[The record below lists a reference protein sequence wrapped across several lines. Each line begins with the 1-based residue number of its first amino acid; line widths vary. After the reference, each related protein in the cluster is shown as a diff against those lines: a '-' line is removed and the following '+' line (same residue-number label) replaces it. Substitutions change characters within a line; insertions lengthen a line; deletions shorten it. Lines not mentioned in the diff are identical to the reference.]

1 MEKHVM
7 STLPEAIVHGFA
19 TPEASA
25 EALAKDC
32 IAHIAET
39 LTQRSIF
46 HLGLSGG
53 STPVPFFKA
62 LAEALPEQSFP
73 LEELCLWW
81 CDERAVHRGHKESNY
96 RLVQEHLLNPLKS
109 HVILKAERLRGDADV
124 LASEARRYSDL
135 LSEIGALDYVVLGMG
150 NDGHTASL
158 FPGESEP
165 DSPCFVSQHPEG
177 FDRLTLSSHYLSQ
190 SAQRR
195 LLLSGEQ
202 KWHTWQAAQQ
212 SQDTL
217 QYPVLRI
224 QAAGEL
230 QVFCDPLPTPQGAQ

>member
-1 MEKHVM
+1 M
-7 STLPEAIVHGFA
+7 SQPPEATIHGYP

-25 EALAKDC
+25 KALARDC
-32 IAHIAET
+32 IEHIAET
-39 LTQRSIF
+39 LAHRSVF

-81 CDERAVHRGHKESNY
+81 CDERAVHREHRESNY
-96 RLVQEHLLNPLKS
+96 RLVREHLLDPLRS

-135 LSEIGALDYVVLGMG
+135 LTEIGALDYVVLGMG

-158 FPGESEP
+158 FPGESEAE
-165 DSPCFVSQHPEG
+165 SPCFVSQHPDGSE
-177 FDRLTLSSHYLSQ
+177 RLTLGSHYLNQ
-190 SAQRR
+190 SGQRR
-195 LLLSGEQ
+195 LLISGEQ
-202 KWHTWQAAQQ
+202 KWQTWQRAQQ
-212 SQDTL
+212 SQNTL

-224 QAAGEL
+224 QAAGDL
-230 QVFCDPLPTPQGAQ
+230 RVFCDPAPAP

>member
-1 MEKHVM
+1 M
-7 STLPEAIVHGFA
+7 SPLPAAIVHGFT

-25 EALAKDC
+25 RALAKDC
-32 IAHIAET
+32 IQHITET
-39 LTQRSIF
+39 LAHRSVF

-62 LAEALPEQSFP
+62 LAEALPEQTFP
-73 LEELCLWW
+73 LEELCVWW
-81 CDERAVHRGHKESNY
+81 CDERTVHREHKDSNY
-96 RLVQEHLLNPLKS
+96 RLVREYLLDPLKP

-158 FPGESEP
+158 FPGETEP

-177 FDRLTLSSHYLSQ
+177 SARLTLSSHYLNQ

-195 LLLSGEQ
+195 LLISGEQ
-202 KWHTWQAAQQ
+202 KWQAWQRAQH
-212 SQDTL
+212 SQDPL
-217 QYPVLRI
+217 RYPVLRV
-224 QAAGEL
+224 QAAGAL
-230 QVFCDPLPTPQGAQ
+230 QVFCDPLPTP